1 MDLYQ
6 YARKEIIY
14 NERDFL
20 KTLTKK
26 QAKAV
31 EATADHNLR
40 RQSTTAGYDSLYT
53 DTPLQLAEAL
63 FTLHPAQYKLLFPTE
78 LEDLLNRM
86 SERITAHVSE
96 LTSSMLERICT
107 L

>member
-1 MDLYQ
+1 M
-6 YARKEIIY
+6 
-14 NERDFL
+14 
-20 KTLTKK
+20 
-26 QAKAV
+26 
-31 EATADHNLR
+31 R

-53 DTPLQLAEAL
+53 DTPLQLAEAM

-96 LTSSMLERICT
+96 LTSSMLERIFSLQIHGGSKEARIAIKQEVLREIGT
-107 L
+107 EM